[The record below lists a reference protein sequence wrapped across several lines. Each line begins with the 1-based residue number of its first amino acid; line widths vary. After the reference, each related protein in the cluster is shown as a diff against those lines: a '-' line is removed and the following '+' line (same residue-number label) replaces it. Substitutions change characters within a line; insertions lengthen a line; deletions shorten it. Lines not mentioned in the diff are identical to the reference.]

1 MKPANVIGEPV
12 PLSLILART
21 PKVGINVRHLTAYP
35 TGFEFYAV
43 VHCQLDG
50 DAWDP
55 MHGLEGYRG
64 RHGAT
69 SGDEMAD
76 EILRLGVQF
85 ADGSKA
91 TNLGPPM
98 VGPAD
103 ERPKGPIL
111 MHHGG
116 YGGGNIVEQGY
127 WVWPLPPPGPLAFVC
142 EWPKYGIALTRQ
154 EIDANLIRD
163 AATRAFELWPDD
175 GSDDAPGHWSGYVST
190 LDER

>member
-1 MKPANVIGEPV
+1 MKPGNVIGEPV
-12 PLSLILART
+12 PVSLILART

-35 TGFEFYAV
+35 TGFEFYVV
-43 VHCQLDG
+43 VHCQLDS
-50 DAWDP
+50 DLWDP
-55 MHGLEGYRG
+55 MHGLAGYRG
-64 RHGAT
+64 RHGAK

-91 TNLGPPM
+91 TKLGPPM
-98 VGPAD
+98 MGPPD

-142 EWPKYGIALTRQ
+142 EWPKYSIALTRR

-163 AATRAFELWPDD
+163 AATRAVELWPED
-175 GSDDAPGHWSGYVST
+175 GSDEAPAGWSGYVSS
-190 LDER
+190 